1 MKRRSPS
8 NRGSVLVI
16 ALWALI
22 LLTVFAVHLAVIAR
36 QKITLARRL
45 DERDKLFYVAEAGVK
60 KAIAE
65 LRKMEEPLDVNAQID
80 FWQDQTETFKDIAVG
95 EGLFSVAQQTAE
107 NHGGRQRYGLADE
120 GAKININQAK
130 ADVLERLLQMT
141 SGLRGEDVTRLS
153 CAIVDWRDNDSFYQH
168 PQYGAEDKDYQDGE
182 IPYEAKDADFELI
195 DELLLV
201 RGMDW
206 EIFAG
211 IKNFITVYGDGKI
224 NINTASRTV
233 LQALGLDGKLAED
246 VLAFRRG
253 ADMIEGTEDDIFF
266 SSAEGIVPRL
276 AGSVALD
283 QGDVSLLS
291 GLVEGGKF
299 SVQSAYFLI
308 RSVAALNA
316 RKAGLEIV
324 AVVNHNGYIQYW
336 REYF

>member
-1 MKRRSPS
+1 MKRRSLS
-8 NRGSVLVI
+8 NGGSVLVI

-36 QKITLARRL
+36 QKIMLARRL
-45 DERDKLFYVAEAGVK
+45 DERDKLFYIAEAGVK

-65 LRKMEEPLDVNAQID
+65 LRKVEEPLEVNSQID
-80 FWQDQTETFKDIAVG
+80 LWQDHMETFKDIAVG
-95 EGLFSVAQQTAE
+95 EGLFSVTHQTAE
-107 NHGGRQRYGLADE
+107 NHGGTQRYGLADE
-120 GAKININQAK
+120 GAKININQAG
-130 ADVLERLLQMT
+130 ADVLERLMQMT
-141 SGLRGEDVTRLS
+141 SGLRGEEAMRLS
-153 CAIVDWRDNDSFYQH
+153 YAIVDWRDKDSFYQH
-168 PQYGAEDKDYQDGE
+168 PQHGAEDKDYQNEE

-201 RGMDW
+201 RGMNW

-211 IKNFITVYGDGKI
+211 FKDFITVYGDGKI

-233 LQALGLDGKLAED
+233 LRSLGLGEKLAED
-246 VLAFRRG
+246 ILAFRKG

-266 SSAEGIVPRL
+266 SSAEGIVTQIADTVVL
-276 AGSVALD
+276 G
-283 QGDVSLLS
+283 QGEVSLLS
-291 GLVEGGKF
+291 GLVEGGAF

-316 RKAGLEIV
+316 RKAGFEIV